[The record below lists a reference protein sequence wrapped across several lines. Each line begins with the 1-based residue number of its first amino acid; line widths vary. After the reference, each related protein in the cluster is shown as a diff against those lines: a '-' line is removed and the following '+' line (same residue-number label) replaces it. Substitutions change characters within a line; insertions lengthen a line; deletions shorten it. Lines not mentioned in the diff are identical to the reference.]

1 MRGIR
6 LGSAFGIPIQLNW
19 TFLLILPVF
28 AWIIGSDI
36 ITLAELVNNVLGSSI
51 PTEPLTVGSLPWLLG
66 FAAAGGL
73 FFGVLLHEF
82 GHSLVAMRYGL
93 EIESITLWLL
103 GGVASFREM
112 PEDWHKEFNIAIA
125 GPVVSVLVGVVSYI
139 AFTLTPASLGP
150 LQFVLGYLALMNV
163 TLAVFNMLPGFPMDG
178 GRVLR
183 ALLARKRPHAQAT
196 QLAAEVGRI
205 FAFLLGMVG
214 LFAFSPLFILLAFF
228 IYIAASGEAQQS
240 TLKAAFQGV
249 TVQDIMT
256 PDEELHVVEEGTTV
270 AELLGRM
277 FTERHTG
284 YPVVD
289 TRGEL
294 VGMVTLDD
302 ARTIKEVE
310 RDAYRVEEVMERD
323 VRSIA
328 PDADAITALRTM
340 QEHGVGRLPV
350 VDSRGDL
357 AGIIS
362 RTDLMTAFNVIQ
374 SRGDNTSIIQ
384 SGGSTS
390 DLPSIR

>member
-6 LGSAFGIPIQLNW
+6 LGSTFGIPIQLNW

-196 QLAAEVGRI
+196 QLAAEVGKI

>member
-19 TFLLILPVF
+19 TFLFILPIF

-36 ITLAELVNNVLGSSI
+36 ITLAELVNSVLGSSI
-51 PTEPLTVGSLPWLLG
+51 ATEPLTTGSIPWILG

-103 GGVASFREM
+103 GGVASFKEM

-125 GPVVSVLVGVVSYI
+125 GPVVSVLVGAVSYVGFI
-139 AFTLTPASLGP
+139 LTPANLGP

-183 ALLARKRPHAQAT
+183 ALLARNRPHAQAT
-196 QLAAEVGRI
+196 QLAAEVGKV
-205 FAFLLGMVG
+205 FAFALGILG

-249 TVQDIMT
+249 TVRDIMT
-256 PDEELHVVEEGTTV
+256 PGEELHVVETETTISD
-270 AELLGRM
+270 LLARM

-289 TRGEL
+289 RQGEL
-294 VGMVTLDD
+294 IGMVTLDD
-302 ARTIKEVE
+302 ARTIKEIE
-310 RDAYRVEEVMERD
+310 RDAYRVEDVMERD
-323 VRSIA
+323 IQSIS
-328 PDADAITALRTM
+328 PEADAITALRTM
-340 QEHGVGRLPV
+340 QEHSVGRLPV
-350 VDSRGDL
+350 IDQYGEL
-357 AGIIS
+357 TGIIS

-390 DLPSIR
+390 DLPPVR

>member
-19 TFLLILPVF
+19 TFLFILPIF

-36 ITLAELVNNVLGSSI
+36 VELTELVNSVLNVAI
-51 PTEPLTVGSLPWLLG
+51 ATEPLTGGSMRWILG

-82 GHSLVAMRYGL
+82 GHSLVAMRYGF

-103 GGVASFREM
+103 GGVASFKEI
-112 PEDWHKEFNIAIA
+112 PEEWQKEFNIAIA
-125 GPVVSVLVGVVSYI
+125 GPVVSVLVGVLSYL
-139 AFTLTPASLGP
+139 AFTLTPASLSAV
-150 LQFVLGYLALMNV
+150 QFVFGYLAVMNIG
-163 TLAVFNMLPGFPMDG
+163 LAIFNMLPGFPMDG

-196 QLAAEVGRI
+196 QMAAEVGKI
-205 FAFLLGMVG
+205 FAFMLGLLG

-240 TLKAAFQGV
+240 TVKAAFEGV
-249 TVQDIMT
+249 TVRDIMT
-256 PDEELHVVEEGTTV
+256 PGEELHVVDEEATI
-270 AELLGRM
+270 AELLSRM

-289 TRGEL
+289 ARGDL

-310 RDAYRVEEVMERD
+310 RDAYRVEDVMERD
-323 VRSIA
+323 VQGIG
-328 PDADAITALRTM
+328 PDVDAITALQTM
-340 QEHGVGRLPV
+340 QEHDVGRLPV
-350 VDSRGDL
+350 VDEQGDL
-357 AGIIS
+357 TGIIS

-390 DLPSIR
+390 DLPPVQ

>member
-6 LGSAFGIPIQLNW
+6 LGTVIGIPVQLNW
-19 TFLLILPVF
+19 TFLLILPIF
-28 AWIIGSDI
+28 AWIISSDI
-36 ITLAELVNNVLGSSI
+36 VLLAELVNDMLGSSI
-51 PTEPLTVGSLPWLLG
+51 ATEPLTEGSMPWILG

-82 GHSLVAMRYGL
+82 GHSIMAMRYGL

-103 GGVASFREM
+103 GGVASFKEM
-112 PEDWHKEFNIAIA
+112 PEEWLKEFNIAIA
-125 GPVVSVLVGVVSYI
+125 GPIVSVLVGIASYVG
-139 AFTLTPASLGP
+139 FLLTSGFGA
-150 LQFVLGYLALMNV
+150 LQFVLGYLALMNIA
-163 TLAVFNMLPGFPMDG
+163 LAVFNMLPGFPMDG

-196 QLAAEVGRI
+196 QMAAEVGKI
-205 FAFLLGMVG
+205 FAFMLGIVG

-240 TLKAAFQGV
+240 TVKAAFQGV
-249 TVQDIMT
+249 TVRDIMT
-256 PDEELHVVEEGTTV
+256 PGEELHVTEPESSI
-270 AELLGRM
+270 AELLGQM

-289 TRGEL
+289 RRGDL

-302 ARTIKEVE
+302 ARTIKEIE
-310 RDAYRVEEVMERD
+310 RDAYRVEDVMEREIQTIEP
-323 VRSIA
+323 S
-328 PDADAITALRTM
+328 ADAITALRTM

-350 VDSRGDL
+350 VDDRGEL
-357 AGIIS
+357 TGIIS

-374 SRGDNTSIIQ
+374 SRGDNSSIIR
-384 SGGSTS
+384 SESS
-390 DLPSIR
+390 SSSLPPVR

>member
-6 LGSAFGIPIQLNW
+6 LGSVFGIPIQLNW
-19 TFLLILPVF
+19 TFLLILPIF

-36 ITLAELVNNVLGSSI
+36 ATLAELVNGVLGGSI
-51 PTEPLTVGSLPWLLG
+51 APDSLTGGSMPWILG
-66 FAAAGGL
+66 FSAAGGL

-82 GHSLVAMRYGL
+82 GHSLVAMRYGY
-93 EIESITLWLL
+93 EIDSITLWLL

-112 PEDWHKEFNIAIA
+112 PEDWKKEFTIAIA
-125 GPVVSVLVGVVSYI
+125 GPVVSVLVGAVSYL
-139 AFTLTPASLGP
+139 AFRLVPAEFGA
-150 LQFVLGYLALMNV
+150 LQFVLGYLAVMNV
-163 TLAVFNMLPGFPMDG
+163 TLAIFNMLPGFPMDG

-183 ALLARKRPHAQAT
+183 ALLARKRPHARAT
-196 QLAAEVGRI
+196 QLAAEVGKT

-240 TLKAAFQGV
+240 TVKAAFQGV
-249 TVQDIMT
+249 TVRDIMT
-256 PDEELHVVEEGTTV
+256 PGEELHVIEAEASVS
-270 AELLGRM
+270 ELLGRM

-289 TRGEL
+289 ARGDL

-302 ARTIKEVE
+302 ARTIQEIE
-310 RDAYRVEEVMERD
+310 RDAYRVGEVMERD
-323 VRSIA
+323 LETIA

-350 VDSRGDL
+350 IDSHGDL

-374 SRGDNTSIIQ
+374 SRGDNSSLIQ
-384 SGGSTS
+384 GGSTS
-390 DLPSIR
+390 DLPRV

>member
-19 TFLLILPVF
+19 TFLLILPIF

-36 ITLAELVNNVLGSSI
+36 VSLAELVAGVLGSDI
-51 PTEPLTVGSLPWLLG
+51 ATEPLTSGSMPWILG

-112 PEDWHKEFNIAIA
+112 PEEWQKEFNIAIA
-125 GPVVSVLVGVVSYI
+125 GPIVSVLVGVVSYI
-139 AFTLTPASLGP
+139 AFVLTPGSFDALR
-150 LQFVLGYLALMNV
+150 FVLGYLALMNV
-163 TLAVFNMLPGFPMDG
+163 ALAIFNMLPGFPMDG

-196 QLAAEVGRI
+196 QLAAEVGKI
-205 FAFLLGMVG
+205 FAFMLGLLG
-214 LFAFSPLFILLAFF
+214 LFIFSPLLIILAFF

-249 TVQDIMT
+249 TVRDIMT
-256 PDEELHVVEEGTTV
+256 PGADLHVVEKETTIT
-270 AELLGRM
+270 ELLTRM
-277 FTERHTG
+277 LTERHTG

-289 TRGEL
+289 QWGEL
-294 VGMVTLDD
+294 IGMVTLDD
-302 ARTIKEVE
+302 ARTIKQVE
-310 RDAYRVEEVMERD
+310 RDAYRVEDVMERD
-323 VRSIA
+323 VMSIS

-340 QEHGVGRLPV
+340 QEHDVGRLPV
-350 VDSRGDL
+350 INAGGEL
-357 AGIIS
+357 TGIIS

-374 SRGDNTSIIQ
+374 SRGDNTTLIQ
-384 SGGSTS
+384 RRGSDS
-390 DLPSIR
+390 DLPPVQ